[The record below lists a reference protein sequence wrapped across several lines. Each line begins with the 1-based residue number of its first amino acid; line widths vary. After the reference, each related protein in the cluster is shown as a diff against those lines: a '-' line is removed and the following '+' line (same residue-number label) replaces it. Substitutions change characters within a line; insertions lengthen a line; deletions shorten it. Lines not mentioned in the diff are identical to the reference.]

1 YAVDSLNI
9 DYNEQAAKSAQRYLR
24 NGAFSRKGLIEQLS
38 SDAGEGY
45 SLEASTYAVD
55 SLNIDYN
62 EQAAKSAQRYLR
74 NGAFSRKG
82 LIEQL
87 SSDAGEG
94 FTHSQA
100 LYGVKE
106 AGF

>member
-1 YAVDSLNI
+1 
-9 DYNEQAAKSAQRYLR
+9 NEQAAKSAQTYLK

-62 EQAAKSAQRYLR
+62 EQAAKSAQTYLK

-87 SSDAGEG
+87 SSDAGDGYTRSE
-94 FTHSQA
+94 A
-100 LYGVKE
+100 VYGASE
-106 AGF
+106 AGL